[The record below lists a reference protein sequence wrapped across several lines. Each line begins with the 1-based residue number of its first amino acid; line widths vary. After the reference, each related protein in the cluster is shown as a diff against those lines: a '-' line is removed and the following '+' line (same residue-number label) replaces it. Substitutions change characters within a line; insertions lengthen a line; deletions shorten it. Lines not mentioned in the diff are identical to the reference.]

1 MCALDI
7 ESLPAL
13 PAHALSHINSR
24 SPLPPTVTEADLQD
38 GPSLQSASYTQ
49 LPQIVTH
56 PADGELRRNYS
67 ESLLPKLGRS
77 TTPVAGNKDV
87 LRRSSKSKKKRYS
100 EPHLS
105 NTVDNSGGATDQVA
119 SKENNDKG
127 RPWVKSVSGTI
138 KGLARRSWIPAPK
151 INVPHDTSVSEKRQ
165 SRSPKKA
172 ALIHT
177 IAIPA
182 PVASRSSSRS
192 SEKKDEDE
200 IFPEVSRPARQAPPA
215 QHSPVSSSLSSNT
228 LSIGSGRFLSRTPS
242 SLSLSSHRSFDSSS
256 TKRRPRSSFV
266 AVDSLE
272 KLSKSSFE
280 SLRRKDPLWAA
291 FRSLESELASF
302 QAKSSIYRTK
312 VVRSVL
318 LPFLSKHVDHP
329 SNHNMRAEDLDRR
342 CQILN
347 KWWIALLDVLTGKNN
362 HAISATDRPAIYQGI
377 IGIMTRPEWR
387 VPHSPAGTST
397 DALTK
402 SAIPTNRSTHSLH
415 STSLHSM
422 DSDFLIDSVH
432 HTVRNMFSQNLLS
445 QMAFVVD
452 RLSMKTAP
460 ASLVT
465 FCGTAC
471 AYAFFFCP
479 GIADILVR
487 LWHLTPNNLRRVFTE
502 LKLDRGVDI
511 SGECSEIA
519 SRFPVPVRALS
530 SSSLSALTKYLR
542 RTSSVPTAAANIA
555 WYGPWI
561 RRWSG
566 RESDLLFAFVK
577 SYHVLVAEHLQP
589 PLTNSMK
596 AGIPGLIYVHAQLLT
611 VLESTLHRQAGQA
624 RVSNKSANHLE
635 DPDARIPLAL
645 TAANATRSMAENR
658 LLMLLRDVVGDNN
671 PQHQL
676 SRELYVSSFDNILKA
691 ATGKISLYNNDAC
704 IVLCDFL
711 DEFLPLMSRYS
722 IMNTDPTSLGWG
734 FWQVVCQKMISSHHT
749 LTQVRLISFLYSN
762 WSILTFGEARTQK
775 WVLDWLLEPTF
786 FEHLFSHWCPM
797 VRHYFHRLLC
807 WRVARCDS
815 RTEITDMS
823 Q

>member
-1 MCALDI
+1 MCALEI

-24 SPLPPTVTEADLQD
+24 SPLPPTVSELDLQD
-38 GPSLQSASYTQ
+38 GPLLQSASFTQ
-49 LPQIVTH
+49 LPQPMTH

-67 ESLLPKLGRS
+67 ESLLPQLGRS

-87 LRRSSKSKKKRYS
+87 LRRSSTRKKKRYS

-105 NTVDNSGGATDQVA
+105 SAVDSSSGATDQLG

-127 RPWVKSVSGTI
+127 KPWVKSVSGTI
-138 KGLARRSWIPAPK
+138 KGLARRSWISPAPK
-151 INVPHDTSVSEKRQ
+151 INVQRDTSVNEKRQ

-172 ALIHT
+172 TLVHA

-192 SEKKDEDE
+192 SKNEDE
-200 IFPEVSRPARQAPPA
+200 KEVFPEVSRPARQAPPP

-266 AVDSLE
+266 PADSLE
-272 KLSKSSFE
+272 KLSTSSFE
-280 SLRRKDPLWAA
+280 SLRKKDPLWAA
-291 FRSLESELASF
+291 FRSLESELSSF

-318 LPFLSKHVDHP
+318 LPFLSKHAEHP

-347 KWWIALLDVLTGKNN
+347 KWWVALLDVLTGNNN
-362 HAISATDRPAIYQGI
+362 HAISATDRPAIFQGI

-387 VPHSPAGTST
+387 VPHSPISSSA
-397 DALTK
+397 DVVIK
-402 SAIPTNRSTHSLH
+402 PAIPNNKSTHSLH
-415 STSLHSM
+415 SV
-422 DSDFLIDSVH
+422 DSDFLVDSVH

-502 LKLDRGVDI
+502 FKIDQGLDNSRGFADTT
-511 SGECSEIA
+511 
-519 SRFPVPVRALS
+519 SRFPAPVRALP
-530 SSSLSALTKYLR
+530 SSSLSMLTKYLR

-577 SYHVLVAEHLQP
+577 SYHMLVAEHLQP
-589 PLTNSMK
+589 PLTTSMK

-624 RVSNKSANHLE
+624 RVSSKSANHLE
-635 DPDARIPLAL
+635 DPDARIPFPLA
-645 TAANATRSMAENR
+645 AANATRSMAENR
-658 LLMLLRDVVGDNN
+658 LLMLLRDVVGDNA

-676 SRELYVSSFDNILKA
+676 SRELYVSSFDSILKA

-722 IMNTDPTSLGWG
+722 IMNTDATALGWE

-762 WSILTFGEARTQK
+762 WSVLTFGDACTQSL
-775 WVLDWLLEPTF
+775 VLDWLLEPTF
-786 FEHLFSHWCPM
+786 FEQLFSHWCPM

-807 WRVARCDS
+807 WRIARCDS
-815 RTEITDMS
+815 TTEVTRLN